1 MPANLKDLRNRIK
14 SIKNTQQITKA
25 MKLVSAARFGRAQSA
40 VVSARPYATY
50 LGTLVTN
57 LAQAVDNG
65 ADTQLVKDGAS
76 NVVLV
81 VVVSSERGLCGGYN
95 SNITKIAIRTIEEL
109 HASGKEVA
117 ICCVGKKAYQT
128 LTKRFTIR
136 NQGPTSVSIKDY
148 LADPGALIN
157 TNQPLLISASF
168 DRPTFDQVAKL
179 TEAVAKIY
187 ELGLIGKAIVVYNKF
202 QSAMTQIP
210 TADTVLPMQFN
221 HASEAGLVT
230 DMVVEPSV
238 SELLDAAVPRY
249 LATQMFQVFLEA
261 IASEHGAR
269 MTAMDNATRNAKDM
283 QRRFEVT
290 YQRARQAAITNE
302 LIEIISGA
310 EAL

>member
-1 MPANLKDLRNRIK
+1 MPANLKDLRSRIK

-25 MKLVSAARFGRAQSA
+25 MKLVSAARFGRAQNA
-40 VVSARPYATY
+40 VVSARPYATH
-50 LGTLVTN
+50 LGKLVTN
-57 LAQAVDNG
+57 LAQAVDDG
-65 ADTQLVKDGAS
+65 AENQLVKDGAS
-76 NVVLV
+76 KVVLV

-95 SNITKIAIRTIEEL
+95 SNITKMAVKTIEEMK
-109 HASGKEVA
+109 AEGKEVA
-117 ICCVGKKAYQT
+117 ICCVGKKAYQA
-128 LTKRFTIR
+128 LSKRFKK
-136 NQGPTSVSIKDY
+136 NNEGPSTVSIQEY
-148 LADPGALIN
+148 VANPHSLIN
-157 TNQPLLISASF
+157 INQPLLISASF

-179 TEAVAKIY
+179 TESVAKIH
-187 ELGLIGKAIVVYNKF
+187 EDGVIGKAIVIYNKF

-210 TADTVLPMQFN
+210 TADTVLPMQF
-221 HASEAGLVT
+221 SPVSGAGLVT
-230 DMVVEPSV
+230 DMVIEPSV
-238 SELLDAAVPRY
+238 NELLDAAIPRY

-283 QRRFEVT
+283 QRRLEVT